1 MEALQHTLAVPA
13 DKGDNDDVMEDDAH
27 PGPQLFSAKDAQ
39 QRLPSAGGLASL
51 VLLLQ
56 RRSLVMGGGPVAASA
71 ELRAPADVQG
81 RFGHDQTGC
90 GLGAPHM
97 RQVI

>member
-1 MEALQHTLAVPA
+1 MDRFCTRLKLLAEGRLVEALQHTLAVPA

-56 RRSLVMGGGPVAASA
+56 RRSLVMGGGTS
-71 ELRAPADVQG
+71 G
-81 RFGHDQTGC
+81 RFS
-90 GLGAPHM
+90 
-97 RQVI
+97 